1 MRLDKWG
8 KPRLF
13 VIEIGMLKQ
22 KISKYNRFSVFFFSS
37 FPVDL
42 SSKSLHS
49 ISLYIRLFSLL
60 LLLATTI
67 LFATYILL
75 NLFASSYSLNGANL
89 SNRSRIAHYV
99 FYFFF

>member
-1 MRLDKWG
+1 M
-8 KPRLF
+8 F

-22 KISKYNRFSVFFFSS
+22 KISKYNRFSVFFSS

-42 SSKSLHS
+42 SSKSLLS

-89 SNRSRIAHYV
+89 SNRSRIAHSV
-99 FYFFF
+99 ISFIILVIVN